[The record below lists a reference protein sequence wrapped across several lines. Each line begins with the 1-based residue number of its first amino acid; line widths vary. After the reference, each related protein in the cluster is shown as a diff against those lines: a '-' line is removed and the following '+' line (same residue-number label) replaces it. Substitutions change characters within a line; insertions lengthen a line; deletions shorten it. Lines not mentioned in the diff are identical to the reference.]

1 MDKPKFTVIKGGGDD
16 TVEPARRAF
25 VSAEATDTRLM
36 GVSALAILWTV
47 YPYANSDDGSY
58 HFHQFFYYDAEE
70 YGLDS
75 YRSMRGDDK
84 LALETMQRAMIGG
97 LGGTNVRLTEREAR
111 YLVQA
116 YVRGSREQ
124 NAELAEPVG
133 EYEFILREPI
143 LLSDKEKGF
152 LWRKIC
158 CPLKSEYHILNYFV
172 MRLTGHDR
180 NAVRYL
186 SDSDETCEK
195 ALADVKALSPLPVT
209 LYKSELVPH
218 ENADGTKTYLAE
230 AVLEDD
236 DGYFLAVLEMA
247 LTDDRNMNERKVS
260 LFRVNSSFRIS
271 PEEAAMQMNRDEYI
285 TCYDINVDP
294 ETFDGMFE
302 IFSLGFMLTNHD
314 NGRLFMEFN
323 DNNDH
328 VNKPVFKLHED
339 VHGLYYVSDFAQL
352 VIAAYSEAAI
362 TELEFRIA
370 HTPLAEMTQVA
381 GRYKF
386 RETVLYDFIDS
397 GAEDFVTFVE
407 DIKGE

>member
-1 MDKPKFTVIKGGGDD
+1 MDHPNFTVIKGGGDY
-16 TVEPARRAF
+16 TVEPARRVF

-36 GVSALAILWTV
+36 GVSALAILWEV
-47 YPYANSDDGSY
+47 YPTAGTDAGSY

-70 YGLDS
+70 FGLDS

-84 LALETMQRAMIGG
+84 LALETMQKAMIGG
-97 LGGTNVRLTEREAR
+97 LGGRNVRLTEREAR
-111 YLVQA
+111 WLVQA

-124 NAELAEPVG
+124 GAELAEPVR
-133 EYEFILREPI
+133 EYEFLLHDPI

-180 NAVRYL
+180 SAVRYL
-186 SDSDETCEK
+186 TDSDETCEN
-195 ALADVKALSPLPVT
+195 ALRAMKELSPQPVT

-218 ENADGTKTYLAE
+218 ADESGTSYLSE

-236 DGYFLAVLEMA
+236 DGYFLAVLEMT
-247 LTDDRNMNERKVS
+247 LTDDLNMNERKVS
-260 LFRVNSSFRIS
+260 SFRVNSSFRIS
-271 PEEAAMQMNRDEYI
+271 PEEAAMQMNRDEFI
-285 TCYDINVDP
+285 TCYDINAAPDV
-294 ETFDGMFE
+294 FDAMFE

-352 VIAAYSEAAI
+352 IVAAYSEAAI
-362 TELEFRIA
+362 TELEFNIS

-397 GAEDFVTFVE
+397 GAEDFVTYVE

>member
-1 MDKPKFTVIKGGGDD
+1 MDKPKFTVIKGGGDY
-16 TVEPARRAF
+16 TIEPARRVF

-36 GVSALAILWTV
+36 GVSALSILWTV
-47 YPYANSDDGSY
+47 YPYADSDDGSY
-58 HFHQFFYYDAEE
+58 HFHQYFYYDAEE
-70 YGLDS
+70 FGLDS

-84 LALETMQRAMIGG
+84 LALETMQKAMIGG
-97 LGGTNVRLTEREAR
+97 LGGTNVRLSEREAR

-116 YVRGSREQ
+116 YVRGSRELG
-124 NAELAEPVG
+124 AELAEPVR
-133 EYEFILREPI
+133 EYEFLLRDPI

-152 LWRKIC
+152 LWRKIAT
-158 CPLKSEYHILNYFV
+158 PLKSEYHILNYFV

-186 SDSDETCEK
+186 TDSDETCENVLE
-195 ALADVKALSPLPVT
+195 AMKALSPRPVT

-218 ENADGTKTYLAE
+218 LDAYGKSYLAE
-230 AVLEDD
+230 TVLEDD

-247 LTDDRNMNERKVS
+247 LTDDLNMNERKVNF
-260 LFRVNSSFRIS
+260 FRVNSHFRIS

-285 TCYDINVDP
+285 TCYDINADP
-294 ETFDGMFE
+294 ESFDGMFD

-352 VIAAYSEAAI
+352 IIAAYSEAAI

-370 HTPLAEMTQVA
+370 HTPLAEMTAVA